1 MGGFS
6 SEKEISRKSGK
17 NVYETLKKGGYN
29 VFPVDVDYDLIE
41 VLKKEKFDLLF
52 NVLHGEFGEDGRIQA
67 ILDFLK
73 IPYTGAGMEAS
84 QVGMNKI
91 LSKEL
96 AKLNG
101 VPTPAFEKYRSV
113 DQSVSFPLP
122 WVVKPI
128 MEGSSIGVYIIKN
141 QADLSQIDFN
151 DGKEYFVEEYVQG
164 IEVTVGVLDNGEE
177 AVVLPVLQ
185 LVPHNEFYDF
195 EAKYTKGMTDFI
207 LPAQIPEDMTKKV
220 KDYALMAHRSLGC
233 LGASRSDFIIRGD
246 EAYFL
251 EINTSPGMTETSD
264 IPAQA
269 KSYGMS
275 DLELCEKI
283 LESALARMA

>member
-1 MGGFS
+1 
-6 SEKEISRKSGK
+6 
-17 NVYETLKKGGYN
+17 
-29 VFPVDVDYDLIE
+29 
-41 VLKKEKFDLLF
+41 
-52 NVLHGEFGEDGRIQA
+52 
-67 ILDFLK
+67 
-73 IPYTGAGMEAS
+73 
-84 QVGMNKI
+84 MNKI